1 MWSDAS
7 TGRACAAD
15 VVGLFG
21 NFSATESVVI
31 ASERYTALDL
41 WGSLSLGTA
50 WTRTWLSISA
60 ALNTQIRALVYGYI
74 VRSPLK
80 DEIVFG
86 IGKL

>member
-7 TGRACAAD
+7 TGTACAAD

-31 ASERYTALDL
+31 ASERYNALDL
-41 WGSLSLGTA
+41 GGCLSLGTA
-50 WTRTWLSISA
+50 WTRTWVSISA
-60 ALNTQIRALVYGYI
+60 ALNTHIRALVCGYI